1 MGILS
6 GLKGL
11 FSGAERAPEK
21 PEDTVEYKGFS
32 IIPAP
37 IKEGG
42 QFRVAATV
50 TQGEGAEQQTHT
62 FIRSD
67 LMPNRDECI
76 EITLRKAKLTIDQ
89 MGSHI
94 FK

>member
-11 FSGAERAPEK
+11 FTGAESAPEK
-21 PEDTVEYKGFS
+21 AEDAVEYKGFS

-37 IKEGG
+37 MKEGG

-50 TQGEGAEQQTHT
+50 TKGEGEEQQTHT

-67 LMPNRDECI
+67 LMPNREECI
-76 EITLRKAKLTIDQ
+76 AITLRKAKLTIDQ
-89 MGSHI
+89 MGSQI

>member
-11 FSGAERAPEK
+11 FAGGESAPEK
-21 PEDTVEYKGFS
+21 AEEAVEYKGFS
-32 IIPAP
+32 IVPAP
-37 IKEGG
+37 MKDNG
-42 QFRVAATV
+42 QFRVAAII
-50 TQGEGAEQQTHT
+50 TQGEGDDVKTHQ

-67 LMPNRDECI
+67 LMPGREQCI

-89 MGSHI
+89 MGDSI
-94 FK
+94 FR